1 MKDERAPLTRTS
13 RVDYIR
19 QMDEGRVKTP
29 GENPYAEEFGTLERN
44 EMMRL
49 IHRHAVPSKKFERK
63 KKGDNRITW
72 HDLMAM
78 AEIKDIDP
86 LLKYINGDSK
96 ALNRREKQRL
106 SRMLQLIDCGKV
118 AMIDGEPVVLY
129 EPKPMPQEH
138 QYHLRMV
145 PDGRGGLRP
154 TITPGRPEKL
164 EVMPQF
170 FKDFKLPGQT

>member
-1 MKDERAPLTRTS
+1 MTVERTS

-19 QMDEGRVKTP
+19 QMDDGRVKTP
-29 GENPYAEEFGTLERN
+29 GENPYREEFGMLERN

-49 IHRHAVPSKKFERK
+49 IHRHAVPSKKHERK
-63 KKGDNRITW
+63 QRGDNRITW
-72 HDLMAM
+72 HDLTAM
-78 AEIKDIDP
+78 AEIREINS
-86 LLKYINGDSK
+86 LMTYIGGDSK

-106 SRMLQLIDCGKV
+106 SRILQLIDSGKIT
-118 AMIDGEPVVLY
+118 MIEGEPVVLF

-145 PDGRGGLRP
+145 PDGRGGMRP
-154 TITPGRPEKL
+154 TITPGRPEKM

-170 FKDFKLPGQT
+170 FRDFKLPGTA